1 MSTTS
6 SSNARPTGAQSR
18 VHLGAAY
25 YPEHWPEDRWT
36 QDIQLMR
43 EAGLTVA
50 RLAEFAWS
58 TLEPVEGEFH
68 LGIGFRWHCVRA
80 GDTYCRAA
88 CVAGAATPRPAGCR

>member
-1 MSTTS
+1 
-6 SSNARPTGAQSR
+6 

-36 QDIQLMR
+36 KDIQLMR

-58 TLEPVEGEFH
+58 TL
-68 LGIGFRWHCVRA
+68 
-80 GDTYCRAA
+80 
-88 CVAGAATPRPAGCR
+88 